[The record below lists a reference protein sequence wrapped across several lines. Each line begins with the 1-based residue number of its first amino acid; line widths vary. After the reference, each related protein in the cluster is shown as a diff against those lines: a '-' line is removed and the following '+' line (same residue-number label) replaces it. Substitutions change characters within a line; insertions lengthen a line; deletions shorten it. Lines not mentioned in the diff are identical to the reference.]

1 MGILENLNILSLYC
15 TTIGMEVNN
24 ENFLLFPFMIDGDLQ
39 DLLPT
44 MIPFAQGNLDPGIKY
59 LGFTIKHNH

>member
-1 MGILENLNILSLYC
+1 
-15 TTIGMEVNN
+15 MEVNN